1 MAVAK
6 LRKIGGSTMVAIP
19 PALLEQLELGPEQQ
33 IELIVEGEQIVM
45 RRRKRPKYK
54 LADLLAQCD
63 YTIPMSAEE
72 REWLDMPSVGRE
84 IVD

>member
-1 MAVAK
+1 MAQTILSAV
-6 LRKIGGSTMVAIP
+6 S
-19 PALLEQLELGPEQQ
+19 ALLATLFAQAFTNYPGCEIHSIQGSFGIQL
-33 IELIVEGEQIVM
+33 
-45 RRRKRPKYK
+45 RCRKRPKYK